1 MPLIRRVPKR
11 GFTSLFRVEYA
22 VVNVSQLGG
31 LPEEQSEINPDVLAL
46 HGLVRAGRPVK
57 ILGDGELSRAFTVVA
72 HKFSKSAREKIEKAG
87 GSCEELAS

>member
-11 GFTSLFRVEYA
+11 GFSSPFRTEYE
-22 VVNVSQLGG
+22 VVNVSQLSG
-31 LPEEQSEINPDVLAL
+31 LPEEQKEINPDVLAL

-57 ILGDGELSRAFTVVA
+57 ILGDGELSRAFTVLA